1 MSLFV
6 GNIPLSVSS
15 AELQQLFGK
24 LGSCRVDL
32 QTGKKPVQFAVVTY
46 PSEKEAIAAVEA
58 LNETTLQGNVIRV
71 KFSGGRQA
79 PQQGERSRSPD
90 RAGKTIVQL
99 APTHV
104 VAAKVVNLQAGK
116 QTIPTVVQLSAPK
129 LPAEG
134 KPVGVVSLAKPL
146 TAVLANPVL
155 PAQTAAPESAKPVP
169 APRQEPAKPAEVAKP
184 SEKPQEPAPPRL
196 ASVPSSAAG
205 PQPQA
210 KPQSI
215 PPPPKPVS
223 QPTVSQSTPSPQS
236 TAQSSVPA
244 QSSSTV
250 PLPKPP
256 AKPEEAKAE
265 EEPDPDGFV
274 AVPDKPEDVKC
285 LPCGKVLKRAAR
297 KAHAVSKAHI
307 KNKEGAK
314 A

>member
-32 QTGKKPVQFAVVTY
+32 QTGKKPVQFAVITY

-71 KFSGGRQA
+71 KFSGGRPA

-104 VAAKVVNLQAGK
+104 VAAKVVNLQVGK
-116 QTIPTVVQLSAPK
+116 QAVPTVVQLSAPK
-129 LPAEG
+129 LPADG
-134 KPVGVVSLAKPL
+134 KLGVGVVNLVKPL
-146 TAVLANPVL
+146 TANPAL
-155 PAQTAAPESAKPVP
+155 PVQAVAPEAVQSVP
-169 APRQEPAKPAEVAKP
+169 APRLEPPKSAETV
-184 SEKPQEPAPPRL
+184 KPQESAPPKQ
-196 ASVPSSAAG
+196 APVPAAAAV

-210 KPQSI
+210 KPQST
-215 PPPPKPVS
+215 PTPPKPVS
-223 QPTVSQSTPSPQS
+223 QPTVQHTPPAQPAS
-236 TAQSSVPA
+236 TA
-244 QSSSTV
+244 ST
-250 PLPKPP
+250 PKPP
-256 AKPEEAKAE
+256 TKPEEVKAE

-274 AVPDKPEDVKC
+274 SVPDKPEDLKC

-297 KAHAVSKAHI
+297 KAHASSKVHI